1 MRLAGAVLA
10 CLAVLAVPA
19 AAQSVPPPA
28 VDVSKDTAETAL
40 EDLLQQLG
48 LLGTWAADCAQPAS
62 PANPRVSIT
71 APSEGLVIEEHN
83 IGPGFAANRYS
94 VLSAQRLPGDRVALQ
109 VIFQPGTQIEE
120 RQNLVLL
127 VQRGT
132 RRTLFNQP
140 EGGPVRV
147 KDGIAAGRGTKTP
160 TLKKCG

>member
-1 MRLAGAVLA
+1 
-10 CLAVLAVPA
+10 
-19 AAQSVPPPA
+19 
-28 VDVSKDTAETAL
+28 
-40 EDLLQQLG
+40 
-48 LLGTWAADCAQPAS
+48 
-62 PANPRVSIT
+62 
-71 APSEGLVIEEHN
+71 
-83 IGPGFAANRYS
+83 
-94 VLSAQRLPGDRVALQ
+94 LSAERLPGDRVALQ

-147 KDGIAAGRGTKTP
+147 KEGVAVGRGTKTP

>member
-10 CLAVLAVPA
+10 CLALLAVPA
-19 AAQSVPPPA
+19 AAQREPPPA
-28 VDVSKDTAETAL
+28 ADVSTDAAETTL
-40 EDLLQQLG
+40 EHLLQQIG
-48 LLGTWAADCAQPAS
+48 LLGTWAADCAQAAS

-71 APSEGLVIEEHN
+71 VPSEGLVIEEHN

-127 VQRGT
+127 VHGGT

>member
-28 VDVSKDTAETAL
+28 VDVSKDIAETPL

-62 PANPRVSIT
+62 SANPRVSIT
-71 APSEGLVIEEHN
+71 VPSEGLVVEEHN
-83 IGPGFAANRYS
+83 IGPGFALNRYS
-94 VLSAQRLPGDRVALQ
+94 VLSAQRLLGDRVALQ

-147 KDGIAAGRGTKTP
+147 KDGIAVGRGTKTP